1 MSLHEKVQVAMFLTI
16 LPYNMRAME
25 SLVKGEPKKIAV
37 KNEEE
42 KIQEKHR
49 DLTLET
55 ISNYSHEFENEEE
68 QIKMLAEIIDK
79 IHFSQFKIFCNNKE

>member
-1 MSLHEKVQVAMFLTI
+1 MSLPEKAQVLMFLTI

-25 SLVKGEPKKIAV
+25 SLFKGEPKKITV

-55 ISNYSHEFENEEE
+55 ITNYSHEFENEEE
-68 QIKMLAEIIDK
+68 QIKVLVDIINT

>member
-1 MSLHEKVQVAMFLTI
+1 MFLTV

-25 SLVKGEPKKIAV
+25 SLFKGEPKKIAV

-55 ISNYSHEFENEEE
+55 ISNYSHEF
-68 QIKMLAEIIDK
+68 
-79 IHFSQFKIFCNNKE
+79 